1 MTSLTNQS
9 NDPRDYQEGLVAVL
23 PDQTGLLPDPEYV
36 SIAVANTDQGFIP
49 AGELAHD
56 DMFGN
61 QQFCSP

>member
-1 MTSLTNQS
+1 M
-9 NDPRDYQEGLVAVL
+9 AVL